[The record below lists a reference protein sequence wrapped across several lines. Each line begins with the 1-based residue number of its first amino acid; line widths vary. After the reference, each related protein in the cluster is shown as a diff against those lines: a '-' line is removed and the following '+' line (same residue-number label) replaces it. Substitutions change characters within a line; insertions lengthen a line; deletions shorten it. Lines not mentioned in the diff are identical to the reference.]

1 MIDDTFIKLLL
12 ANINNFKWEIYSYF
26 MLLNNRYLLETYD
39 RCKHID
45 NSNSLPKENKRNRIA
60 VSVYDLK
67 LKTHT
72 IYSSIN
78 EVAKELSV
86 STSVI
91 SRRLKLELSKPY
103 KSRYLFTKGEPV
115 REVYDNVKLNQPIYL
130 EEKHLPY
137 KEIDVQKVF
146 NRYLDYVLLKFHKV
160 YTNLISI
167 PTIALLYV
175 YTYLYSFS
183 LIYIL
188 MYLYIIF
195 NFFNFILK
203 SSLINP
209 ISSQNCLD
217 KLELWLFPRSAGQIN
232 KSSPISDRKWEEK
245 YTYNITNDENL
256 LELGDILTEHD
267 ADIFLPSEVDYRPPV
282 DLNRILAPPL
292 RDEIYPYKGW
302 TLGIDQNTLIYI
314 ASGIVLVI
322 LGYCLYKKYYSS
334 TISNESNNTTE
345 NSNVSETI
353 HDLRDEVRQEIS
365 SGSSNPTNI
374 IGKIDQMREQAISR
388 VNRTLNLKT
397 EDTTQ
402 PQLGEELQ
410 KLDHVLNS
418 DYSPNTSAPAID
430 RILSNIARVE
440 NNNSN
445 THSSSQPTAYALTR
459 SDSLDSEDEY
469 LSQCFVGSDHPDY
482 VPLRVDELEEIRKA
496 SLQLNTQGILNQ
508 QTDSVLSSPDSE
520 YELYSKMFVPIRQE
534 SPEPFLIEGMPTYPE
549 GYCFPNITPYIIVT
563 PPEETLSS
571 QFSSPTSH
579 LQTSDAPVDLTST
592 LPNPLPPQT
601 IQPNVPS
608 PWWETFSESIYSML
622 ASSAIPIFVTTEPP
636 VDGYPGSIAAYYENY
651 GIVEDNAV
659 QFVIIERVCNTQLS
673 NILPELSV
681 VL

>member
-1 MIDDTFIKLLL
+1 
-12 ANINNFKWEIYSYF
+12 

-115 REVYDNVKLNQPIYL
+115 REVYDNVKLNQPIDL

-217 KLELWLFPRSAGQIN
+217 KLEL
-232 KSSPISDRKWEEK
+232 
-245 YTYNITNDENL
+245 
-256 LELGDILTEHD
+256 
-267 ADIFLPSEVDYRPPV
+267 
-282 DLNRILAPPL
+282 
-292 RDEIYPYKGW
+292 
-302 TLGIDQNTLIYI
+302 
-314 ASGIVLVI
+314 
-322 LGYCLYKKYYSS
+322 
-334 TISNESNNTTE
+334 
-345 NSNVSETI
+345 
-353 HDLRDEVRQEIS
+353 
-365 SGSSNPTNI
+365 
-374 IGKIDQMREQAISR
+374 
-388 VNRTLNLKT
+388 
-397 EDTTQ
+397 
-402 PQLGEELQ
+402 
-410 KLDHVLNS
+410 
-418 DYSPNTSAPAID
+418 
-430 RILSNIARVE
+430 
-440 NNNSN
+440 
-445 THSSSQPTAYALTR
+445 
-459 SDSLDSEDEY
+459 
-469 LSQCFVGSDHPDY
+469 
-482 VPLRVDELEEIRKA
+482 
-496 SLQLNTQGILNQ
+496 
-508 QTDSVLSSPDSE
+508 
-520 YELYSKMFVPIRQE
+520 
-534 SPEPFLIEGMPTYPE
+534 
-549 GYCFPNITPYIIVT
+549 
-563 PPEETLSS
+563 
-571 QFSSPTSH
+571 
-579 LQTSDAPVDLTST
+579 
-592 LPNPLPPQT
+592 
-601 IQPNVPS
+601 
-608 PWWETFSESIYSML
+608 
-622 ASSAIPIFVTTEPP
+622 
-636 VDGYPGSIAAYYENY
+636 
-651 GIVEDNAV
+651 
-659 QFVIIERVCNTQLS
+659 
-673 NILPELSV
+673 
-681 VL
+681 